1 MKSALL
7 IQRWYRRYQS
17 RIEVKKKTAWNIYQS
32 IEYSG
37 EQDQLKLCNFF
48 LTLIKNSALLD
59 SMNPSTGSKL
69 KNDLSSIAADT
80 TNQSTLNQEKN
91 TKLIQKVFRGS
102 IEETELRKQKNINE
116 LFLNHNAFFELTT
129 KQTCPYLSIILLA

>member
-1 MKSALL
+1 ML

-17 RIEVKKKTAWNIYQS
+17 RIEIKKKTAWNIYQS

-59 SMNPSTGSKL
+59 SMNPNTGAKTQSY
-69 KNDLSSIAADT
+69 IAEGEDILPDKMGHQAK
-80 TNQSTLNQEKN
+80 SA
-91 TKLIQKVFRGS
+91 KLIQKVFSGS
-102 IEETELRKQKNINE
+102 IDETDLRKFNK
-116 LFLNHNAFFELTT
+116 
-129 KQTCPYLSIILLA
+129 ILLYGHR

>member
-1 MKSALL
+1 ML

-17 RIEVKKKTAWNIYQS
+17 RMEVKKKTAWNIYQS

-48 LTLIKNSALLD
+48 LTLIKNSAVID
-59 SMNPSTGSKL
+59 SMNEGTTGAK
-69 KNDLSSIAADT
+69 KLSSIIGSREFSLTDS
-80 TNQSTLNQEKN
+80 NDQERN

-102 IEETELRKQKNINE
+102 IEESEARKP
-116 LFLNHNAFFELTT
+116 FH
-129 KQTCPYLSIILLA
+129 SILLLLLLLFYFGISHDIKIDH